1 MTKWFAWFQAAKTL
15 PPVFKVIAARDLDTA
30 IMIARELAGRD
41 KVELI
46 GVIVASEQ
54 FNPPEATNDSS

>member
-1 MTKWFAWFQAAKTL
+1 MTKWFAWYQTEETL
-15 PPVFKVIAARDLDTA
+15 PPAFRVIAARDLDIA

-46 GVIVASEQ
+46 GVIIASEQ
-54 FNPPEATNDSS
+54 FNTPEK